1 MMEVN
6 NNDTEK
12 KKKPLLNKAPDV
24 RKMTYLAILTAIVF
38 VLQFIPVKFTLFSLT
53 FVLVPIVIGVALC
66 GTYAGAWLGFIFGVA
81 VLVSGDAALFMG
93 FNVFGTIVTVLLKG
107 TVAGLAAGLVF
118 RLLEKK
124 NRYLAVVIAAITTPI
139 VNTGIFFLGCTVF
152 FFKDI
157 QEFWSLEGG
166 AVVPFIVT
174 GLIGINFIIEV
185 VVNMVLVPSVYRL
198 INIKKKKVFLI

>member
-1 MMEVN
+1 MQVKNKTKTKMSLIRN
-6 NNDTEK
+6 K
-12 KKKPLLNKAPDV
+12 KLDV

-38 VLQFIPVKFTLFSLT
+38 VLQFIPIRFTVFSLT

-118 RLLEKK
+118 RILDKK
-124 NRYLAVVIAAITTPI
+124 NRYLAVVVSAITTPV
-139 VNTGIFFLGCTVF
+139 VNTGIFFLGCVVF
-152 FFKDI
+152 FFNDI
-157 QEFWSLEGG
+157 KEFWSLEGG
-166 AVVPFIVT
+166 AVVPFVVT
-174 GLIGINFIIEV
+174 GLIGINFLVEIA
-185 VVNMVLVPSVYRL
+185 VNMILVPSVYRL
-198 INIKKKKVFLI
+198 INIKKRK